1 MGTKPVLKIDASG
14 DHVVVTGPRD
24 VMKKAMDLSMVR
36 YLEVDGLIRVQMYDP
51 PVRHAYRAASPVPVR
66 VREAANGAI
75 RFANAHPAAPV
86 AARSRGALKKEQR
99 KTFV

>member
-36 YLEVDGLIRVQMYDP
+36 YQEIDGLIRVQMYDP
-51 PVRHAYRAASPVPVR
+51 PVRYAYRAASPVPVR
-66 VREAANGAI
+66 VRDAAKGAI
-75 RFANAHPAAPV
+75 RMANAHPAAPV
-86 AARSRGALKKEQR
+86 AAMIGGVLKNEQR